1 MALHVSAFVLFAIG
15 IGVRNV
21 HASCGDY
28 LGHARLTKIAIFADQ
43 GNDSLPVPVCQGG
56 NCRSAPSQLPVEP
69 SRVVLVRRQPSDFQS
84 PPASSNSTEVRIF
97 ESVDD
102 VIPSS
107 ATLEVSTP
115 PPILIV

>member
-1 MALHVSAFVLFAIG
+1 MALYVSAFVLFAIG
-15 IGVRNV
+15 TGVRNA

-28 LGHARLTKIAIFADQ
+28 LGHARLSKVAIFSDHE
-43 GNDSLPVPVCQGG
+43 NDSLPVPVCQGG
-56 NCRSAPSQLPVEP
+56 NCRSAPSQPPVEP

-84 PPASSNSTEVRIF
+84 PWVSPNSTEVRNF

-102 VIPSS
+102 VIPLS

-115 PPILIV
+115 PPILTV